1 MLPTSLGCFFFFF
14 KALVVAVGV
23 VHVFVWIDNIYSVP
37 PQRKD
42 EKMEKRW
49 HRAVSFPCLDL
60 SNTQQRAIC
69 HLTDELTLAVQI
81 YGLIGTVISRVHKTL
96 LNMLWSTLI
105 NKNIISIWDL
115 LPWVRI
121 LQSADSKYATV
132 SSSSFRRFYLAS
144 WAVLHDID
152 QCEILFTANKNK
164 M

>member
-1 MLPTSLGCFFFFF
+1 MAADDDVDGGSGGTLKLLLNPHHHATHITWMFFFFF

-81 YGLIGTVISRVHKTL
+81 YGLLGTVISRVHKTL
-96 LNMLWSTLI
+96 LNML
-105 NKNIISIWDL
+105 
-115 LPWVRI
+115 
-121 LQSADSKYATV
+121 
-132 SSSSFRRFYLAS
+132 
-144 WAVLHDID
+144 
-152 QCEILFTANKNK
+152 
-164 M
+164 